1 MNVKPKKYLGQ
12 HFLKD
17 ENIARKIIDAF
28 GQTIT
33 NRERSFVLEVGFGT
47 GVITKYLLDQYENF
61 AAIDVDKE
69 SAGWMVSNYPGHI
82 EKFILGDFLKTEL
95 TLFIKNPN
103 QLLYLIG
110 NLPYNIS
117 GPVFFKVL
125 DNYPLIDGCV
135 FMVQKEVADR
145 VCSKPGSKTYG
156 ILSVLLQ
163 SYYETENLF
172 TVQPGAFV
180 PPPKVKS
187 AVIRL
192 KKKKEMPSVELQ
204 KWKMLIKTAFN
215 QRRKQLSNSLVKLLQ
230 GKKLPEIFANQRPE
244 QLSIKEFIQIYQYI
258 YGES

>member
-1 MNVKPKKYLGQ
+1 
-12 HFLKD
+12 
-17 ENIARKIIDAF
+17 
-28 GQTIT
+28 
-33 NRERSFVLEVGFGT
+33 
-47 GVITKYLLDQYENF
+47 
-61 AAIDVDKE
+61 
-69 SAGWMVSNYPGHI
+69 
-82 EKFILGDFLKTEL
+82 
-95 TLFIKNPN
+95 
-103 QLLYLIG
+103 
-110 NLPYNIS
+110 
-117 GPVFFKVL
+117 
-125 DNYPLIDGCV
+125 
-135 FMVQKEVADR
+135 
-145 VCSKPGSKTYG
+145 
-156 ILSVLLQ
+156 LSVLLQ